1 MNAWTGSP
9 TVLLV
14 VPRWLKTLE
23 GLWGYFWGAF
33 YKSFLP
39 VFGLTDLCIITSC
52 RRVFLPEGKKT

>member
-23 GLWGYFWGAF
+23 GLWGFF
-33 YKSFLP
+33 
-39 VFGLTDLCIITSC
+39 VGLFISHFCLC
-52 RRVFLPEGKKT
+52 LD